1 MLTGNIE
8 NAARVIADAL
18 NNLALAIQGRYL
30 AFVQTP
36 PYVPPTVPTPP
47 YVPNWGPNWEQ
58 PHRPYVGD
66 TPPGL
71 GPIVTCNAPCNQAD
85 GDSLSHT
92 D

>member
-18 NNLALAIQGRYL
+18 NNLALAIQGRYFQL
-30 AFVQTP
+30 TWAGPLPTP
-36 PYVPPTVPTPP
+36 VVPPIPNEPP
-47 YVPNWGPNWEQ
+47 NTWPY
-58 PHRPYVGD
+58 RPIIGD
-66 TPPGL
+66 PIPGVT